1 MQPVDRDEAARHI
14 TESVTALFFSAE
26 NQARFHGAADELGIS
41 PPMLKA
47 LLELRPGDAV
57 AMRDLAE
64 RWQCDASFVTVT
76 CDGLEARGLVR
87 RRVADHDRRVR
98 MVELTPDGAE
108 ALDWAAGEVFGPR
121 AGFDALT
128 ADEQVTLATLLRKL
142 ADAQAGHD
150 QALLDQP
157 GVRAMARRL
166 QAQRTREFRHGH
178 GGRWGRARRRGGP
191 GSEAADAGVAE
202 RPAAGDLGG
211 DDGGDDGGGD
221 GQPGGW
227 REHFE
232 VHRREIRTLK
242 EELARVSAE
251 LKVQA
256 RRPVDEAKAAK
267 ADIKARARRPVDE
280 AKAAKAEVKAEV
292 KAARDEVVD
301 RLRGGGPRR

>member
-1 MQPVDRDEAARHI
+1 VDRDEAARNI

-26 NQARFHGAADELGIS
+26 NQARFHGAAAELGIS

-47 LLELRPGDAV
+47 LLELRPGDAM

-98 MVELTPDGAE
+98 MVELTPEGAE
-108 ALDWAAGEVFGPR
+108 ALDWAASEVFGPR

-128 ADEQVTLATLLRKL
+128 VDEQVTLATLLRKL

-150 QALLDQP
+150 EALLDQP
-157 GVRAMARRL
+157 GVRAMTRRL
-166 QAQRTREFRHGH
+166 QAQRTREFRHGR
-178 GGRWGRARRRGGP
+178 GGRWGGGRRRGEREDGP
-191 GSEAADAGVAE
+191 DADA
-202 RPAAGDLGG
+202 PAGDVGA
-211 DDGGDDGGGD
+211 GD
-221 GQPGGW
+221 GPTGGGW

-242 EELARVSAE
+242 EELARLSAE

-267 ADIKARARRPVDE
+267 AE
-280 AKAAKAEVKAEV
+280 AKAEV

>member
-87 RRVADHDRRVR
+87 RRIADHDRRVR
-98 MVELTPDGAE
+98 MVELTPEGAE

-142 ADAQAGHD
+142 ADAQARHD
-150 QALLDQP
+150 EALLDQP

-166 QAQRTREFRHGH
+166 QAQRTREFRHGR
-178 GGRWGRARRRGGP
+178 GGRWAGGRRGEGR
-191 GSEAADAGVAE
+191 GDVGDAAEAPDGDDLAGAG
-202 RPAAGDLGG
+202 AGDGPAG
-211 DDGGDDGGGD
+211 
-221 GQPGGW
+221 GGW

-242 EELARVSAE
+242 DELARLSAE

-267 ADIKARARRPVDE
+267 AQVKAE
-280 AKAAKAEVKAEV
+280 AKAAKAEVKAEA

-301 RLRGGGPRR
+301 RLRGGGSRR

>member
-1 MQPVDRDEAARHI
+1 MDRDEAARHI

-98 MVELTPDGAE
+98 MVELTSDGAE

-121 AGFDALT
+121 AGFEALT

-142 ADAQAGHD
+142 ADAQAEHD
-150 QALLDQP
+150 EALLDQP

-178 GGRWGRARRRGGP
+178 GGRWGAGRRGRGGP
-191 GSEAADAGVAE
+191 TGEVAVTGAVD
-202 RPAAGDLGG
+202 RPGAGDP
-211 DDGGDDGGGD
+211 DDDEDGD
-221 GQPGGW
+221 GRPGGW

-232 VHRREIRTLK
+232 AHRQEIRTLK
-242 EELARVSAE
+242 EELARLSAE
-251 LKVQA
+251 LKLQ
-256 RRPVDEAKAAK
+256 
-267 ADIKARARRPVDE
+267 ARRPVDE
-280 AKAAKAEVKAEV
+280 AKAAKAEVKARVRRPVDEAKAAKTEVKAEV
-292 KAARDEVVD
+292 KAARDDVVD
-301 RLRGGGPRR
+301 RLRGGGRRR

>member
-98 MVELTPDGAE
+98 MVELTPEGAE

-142 ADAQAGHD
+142 ADAQARHD
-150 QALLDQP
+150 EALLDQP

-166 QAQRTREFRHGH
+166 QAQRTREFRHGR
-178 GGRWGRARRRGGP
+178 GGRWG
-191 GSEAADAGVAE
+191 AGAG
-202 RPAAGDLGG
+202 AGDGPAG
-211 DDGGDDGGGD
+211 
-221 GQPGGW
+221 GGW

-242 EELARVSAE
+242 DELARLSAE

-267 ADIKARARRPVDE
+267 AQVKAE
-280 AKAAKAEVKAEV
+280 AKAAKAEVKAEA

-301 RLRGGGPRR
+301 RLRGGGSRR